1 MAGTFAFAAMTLVLV
16 AAIAGT
22 IGTGLI
28 YTAAADHE
36 WGAMTWGLPL
46 ALGGL

>member
-1 MAGTFAFAAMTLVLV
+1 MTGTRTFAAMTLVLA

-28 YTAAADHE
+28 YTAAADHM
-36 WGAMTWGLPL
+36 WGAV
-46 ALGGL
+46 A